1 LIKKKEK
8 KIMSKEWGTTTP
20 NISKYVK
27 AVPTSATDL
36 LAKLKSMAEN
46 WKYVDKCGVIK
57 SLKGIYVDL
66 GDMANNGVKV
76 FGKVIAEPTPDFY
89 IPIKIAEIDKADTL
103 VRALNAKADTGK
115 PVVEQDAIALFAT
128 VETA

>member
-1 LIKKKEK
+1 
-8 KIMSKEWGTTTP
+8 MSKDWGTTTP

-36 LAKLKSMAEN
+36 LTKLKSMAEN
-46 WKYVDKCGVIK
+46 WSYVDKCGVIK
-57 SLKGIYVDL
+57 QMKGIYVDL

-76 FGKVIAEPTPDFY
+76 FGKVLAEPTPDFY
-89 IPIKIAEIDKADTL
+89 IPIKVAEIDKADTL